1 MVSHRIGGG
10 IRRFVPLS
18 QREGRKNPK
27 PTWFWPYTEL
37 DPHEPGNWHRAR
49 FTGLPHVTYAAARL
63 RRYRSGQLCFFGNR
77 ILVKRKRKT
86 LMVIPFWGQVIY
98 KPRKHRQQ

>member
-1 MVSHRIGGG
+1 MVEQRIGGG
-10 IRRFVPLS
+10 IRKFVPLS

-49 FTGLPHVTYAAARL
+49 FTGLSHVTYAAARL
-63 RRYRSGQLCFFGNR
+63 RRYRSGQMSFFAR
-77 ILVKRKRKT
+77 RPKPAARSRFIS
-86 LMVIPFWGQVIY
+86 IPFWGQVVY
-98 KPRKHRQQ
+98 KPRKQ